1 MPGDPDAGAARI
13 QKMSVTPRGSMHLC
27 LAVVIAALI
36 WSSAAIAQPNDIMGT
51 WMRGDNAARV
61 KMAACGDAIC
71 ATNIWIKDPVIQN
84 EKVGDRLIFKI
95 KPSGDGWPGTGY
107 DPQRKLNLSAKLHA
121 SSDSMTTTG
130 CVLAGLICRSTK
142 WTRN

>member
-1 MPGDPDAGAARI
+1 MRMKPIIILLLLLSGVAEAAA
-13 QKMSVTPRGSMHLC
+13 STD
-27 LAVVIAALI
+27 
-36 WSSAAIAQPNDIMGT
+36 DIFGT

-61 KMAACGDAIC
+61 KMAACGDVIC
-71 ATNIWIKDPVIQN
+71 ATNIWIKDPVAQN
-84 EKVGDRLIFKI
+84 EKVGDRLVFKI
-95 KPSGDGWPGTGY
+95 KPSGDGWSGNGY

-121 SSDSMTTTG
+121 SRDSMTTTG